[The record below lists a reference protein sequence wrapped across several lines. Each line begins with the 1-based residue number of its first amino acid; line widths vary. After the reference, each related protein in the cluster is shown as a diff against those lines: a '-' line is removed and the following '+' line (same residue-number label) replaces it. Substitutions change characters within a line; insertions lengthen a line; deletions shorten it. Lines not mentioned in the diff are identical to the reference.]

1 MLAGVLSGRLRSL
14 SYALFRCSAMACGA
28 VSCTSPPGA
37 ALCPSVT
44 GTSDGL
50 QVMDCPRGT
59 ISMTGTAYDSTGAKT
74 SYAFVV
80 MCNGR
85 SAHGIWSSTG
95 GLVCIEGAYPCDGSV
110 CTPTSDADCRVLS
123 NCVQLGECGYV
134 DGKCVLTDDGC
145 SKSEIPCG
153 LSGACHLVNGA
164 CAATSDSDCQMPFG
178 NCPACPF
185 KGACVTSGN
194 CTEQNGVCIATQN
207 GDCMKSQQCAFAG
220 KCTLM
225 GNECIAATD
234 ADCARSEVCRT
245 AGQCAAIQGSC
256 GVR

>member
-145 SKSEIPCG
+145 SQS
-153 LSGACHLVNGA
+153 
-164 CAATSDSDCQMPFG
+164 ATPFG
-178 NCPACPF
+178 VV
-185 KGACVTSGN
+185 G
-194 CTEQNGVCIATQN
+194 
-207 GDCMKSQQCAFAG
+207 
-220 KCTLM
+220 
-225 GNECIAATD
+225 
-234 ADCARSEVCRT
+234 
-245 AGQCAAIQGSC
+245 
-256 GVR
+256 